1 MMVKKILPLVAA
13 LILTGCGATNTV
25 TMNVREPASVLLP
38 DHMTRVAVIDRT
50 TGERDHGWLERVDE
64 FLSFKGE
71 AFDRLGAE
79 AGVTGLLEELSKADQ
94 FEVVVEA
101 GNYQE
106 KRAKRGVF
114 PAPLKW
120 DEVDAICEEYD
131 ANAVFTL
138 EWYDTDTKVDY
149 KTEKVKRKAP
159 DGSEVEVL
167 EHLAVVRT
175 SIRTGWRIYD
185 ALAREIV
192 DEAEMRDVV
201 VTRGRGV
208 NPVEAVEAVTGRTEA
223 VQSVSRGIGRTYGR
237 SVSPYWHRVARKYY
251 VKGTDNFEIAK
262 RRAQTGNW
270 EGAAELWLA
279 EVENPDRKIAGRA
292 AYNMAIMSEIRGDL
306 DAAIEWSRRAYEDF
320 GDKLALRYVRLLQN
334 RQERLAIA
342 GME

>member
-1 MMVKKILPLVAA
+1 MKIPGLLLLTAF
-13 LILTGCGATNTV
+13 LTLTGCGSTNTV

-38 DHMTRVAVIDRT
+38 DHMTGIAVIDRT
-50 TGERDHGWLERVDE
+50 TGDRDHGWLEKVDE
-64 FLSFKGE
+64 FLSFKGD

-79 AGVTGLLEELSKADQ
+79 AGITGLTEELIKDDR
-94 FEVVVEA
+94 FEAVVEA
-101 GNYQE
+101 DSYRE
-106 KRAKRGVF
+106 PTARRGVF

-120 DEVDAICEEYD
+120 DEVDAICEEYG
-131 ANAVFTL
+131 ANAVFAL

-185 ALAREIV
+185 AVARDIL
-192 DEAEMRDVV
+192 DESEMRDVV
-201 VTRGRGV
+201 ATRGRGV
-208 NPVEAVEAVTGRTEA
+208 NPVEAVEAITGRTEA
-223 VQSVSRGIGRTYGR
+223 VQSVSRGIGRSYGR

-251 VKGTDNFEIAK
+251 VKGTENFQIAK

-270 EGAAELWLA
+270 EGAAELWLQ
-279 EVENPDRKIAGRA
+279 EIENPDPKIAGRA
-292 AYNMAIMSEIRGDL
+292 VYNMAIMNEIRGDL
-306 DAAIEWSRRAYEDF
+306 DAAIEWSRRAYEDY
-320 GDKLALRYVRLLQN
+320 GDKLALRYVRLLQG

>member
-1 MMVKKILPLVAA
+1 MKIPGLLLLTAF
-13 LILTGCGATNTV
+13 LTLTGCGSTNTV

-38 DHMTRVAVIDRT
+38 DHMTGIAVIDRT
-50 TGERDHGWLERVDE
+50 DGDRDHGWLEKVDE
-64 FLSFKGE
+64 FLSFKGD

-79 AGVTGLLEELSKADQ
+79 AGTTGLTEELIKDDR
-94 FEVVVEA
+94 FEAVVEA
-101 GNYQE
+101 DSYRE
-106 KRAKRGVF
+106 RSARRGVF

-120 DEVDAICEEYD
+120 NAVDAICEEYG
-131 ANAVFTL
+131 ANAVFAL

-185 ALAREIV
+185 AVAREIL
-192 DEAEMRDVV
+192 DESEMRDVV
-201 VTRGRGV
+201 TTRGRGV
-208 NPVEAVEAVTGRTEA
+208 NPVEAVEAITGRTEA
-223 VQSVSRGIGRTYGR
+223 VQSVSRGIGRSYGR
-237 SVSPYWHRVARKYY
+237 SVSPYWQRVARRYY
-251 VKGTDNFEIAK
+251 VKGTDNFEVAK

-270 EGAAELWLA
+270 EGAAELWLQ
-279 EVENPDRKIAGRA
+279 ETENPDPKIAGRA
-292 AYNMAIMSEIRGDL
+292 VYNMAIMSEIRGDL

-334 RQERLAIA
+334 RQERLTIA

>member
-1 MMVKKILPLVAA
+1 MKIPTLLFVFGMLV
-13 LILTGCGATNTV
+13 LTGCGSTNTV
-25 TMNVREPASVLLP
+25 TLDVREPASVLLP
-38 DHMTRVAVIDRT
+38 DHMTRVAIVDRT
-50 TGERDHGWLERVDE
+50 TGDRDHAWLERVDE

-79 AGVTGLLEELSKADQ
+79 AGVAGLVEELTRGNR

-101 GNYQE
+101 EPYPERRPN
-106 KRAKRGVF
+106 RGVF

-120 DEVDAICEEYD
+120 DQVDAICEEYD
-131 ANAVFTL
+131 VNGIFAL

-159 DGSEVEVL
+159 DGTEVEVL
-167 EHLAVVRT
+167 EHVAVVGT
-175 SIRTGWRIYD
+175 NIRTGWRIYD
-185 ALAREIV
+185 AQSRTII
-192 DEAEMRDVV
+192 DESEMRDVV

-208 NPVEAVEAVTGRTEA
+208 NPVEAVEAITGRTEA
-223 VQSVSRGIGRTYGR
+223 VQTVSRGIGRSYGH

-251 VKGTDNFEIAK
+251 VKGTDSFEIAK

-279 EVENPDRKIAGRA
+279 EVENPDPKIAGRA

-306 DAAIEWSRRAYEDF
+306 DAAIDWSRRAYEDF
-320 GDKLALRYVRLLQN
+320 GDKLALSYVRLLQD
-334 RQERLAIA
+334 RQERLAMA

>member
-1 MMVKKILPLVAA
+1 MKIPGLLLLTA
-13 LILTGCGATNTV
+13 LLTLTGCGSTNTV

-38 DHMTRVAVIDRT
+38 DHMTGIAVIDRT
-50 TGERDHGWLERVDE
+50 TGDRDHGWLEKVDE
-64 FLSFKGE
+64 FLSFKGD

-79 AGVTGLLEELSKADQ
+79 AGLTGLTEELIKDDR
-94 FEVVVEA
+94 FEAVVEA
-101 GNYQE
+101 DSYRE
-106 KRAKRGVF
+106 PTARRGVF

-120 DEVDAICEEYD
+120 DEIDAVCEEYG
-131 ANAVFTL
+131 ANAVFAL

-149 KTEKVKRKAP
+149 KTEKVTRKAP
-159 DGSEVEVL
+159 DGSEVEIL

-185 ALAREIV
+185 AVARDIL
-192 DEAEMRDVV
+192 DESEMRDVV
-201 VTRGRGV
+201 TTRGRGV
-208 NPVEAVEAVTGRTEA
+208 NPVEAVEAITGRTEA
-223 VQSVSRGIGRTYGR
+223 VQSVSRGIGRSYGR

-251 VKGTDNFEIAK
+251 VKGTENFQIAK

-270 EGAAELWLA
+270 EGAAELWLQ
-279 EVENPDRKIAGRA
+279 EIEHPDPKIAGRA
-292 AYNMAIMSEIRGDL
+292 VYNMAIMNEIRGDL

-320 GDKLALRYVRLLQN
+320 GDKLALRYVRLLQD